1 MKTSMRSNCSYNR
14 IIGAVVLMLVAS
26 CQNSTDVRLSK
37 LEARV
42 AKLER
47 AQPVVAADSLPL
59 RGREASDRD
68 APTPAANDDSPSV
81 LRSTVPPSQAEAAPI
96 IEQHCTAKWP
106 TDFEML
112 AYCKKQQREAVE
124 KLNASPPAD
133 IAAEVFATIRS
144 QCAQKWATD
153 FEMRE
158 YCERQQVTGYRESKR

>member
-1 MKTSMRSNCSYNR
+1 MMSRRSPNR
-14 IIGAVVLMLVAS
+14 ILVVFALLLFAS
-26 CQNSTDVRLSK
+26 CQNATDARLSR

-47 AQPVVAADSLPL
+47 SQVVTEADSSAR
-59 RGREASDRD
+59 RGQEDSDGNVPPR
-68 APTPAANDDSPSV
+68 AGSDDSPS
-81 LRSTVPPSQAEAAPI
+81 LLPSAPPPTQAEAAPI
-96 IEQHCTAKWP
+96 IEQHCAEKWP

-124 KLNASPPAD
+124 KLNASPPPD
-133 IAAEVFATIRS
+133 VAAEVFTTIRS
-144 QCAQKWATD
+144 HCARKWATD

>member
-1 MKTSMRSNCSYNR
+1 MRSNCSSNH
-14 IIGAVVLMLVAS
+14 ILGGVVLLLAAS
-26 CQNSTDVRLSK
+26 CQNATDVRLSR

-47 AQPVVAADSLPL
+47 AQPVIGADNSPR
-59 RGREASDRD
+59 RGLEASGRD
-68 APTPAANDDSPSV
+68 APTPAANDDSSSG
-81 LRSTVPPSQAEAAPI
+81 LRSAAPPSQAEAAPI

-112 AYCKKQQREAVE
+112 AYCKKEQREAVE

-133 IAAEVFATIRS
+133 VAAEVFATIRS
-144 QCAQKWATD
+144 HCAQKWATD